1 MRDRVALADGSVLAF
16 QDTGGPGPVVV
27 LAHGGTTDSRLWMRQ
42 VPVLAGRFRVITYDW
57 AGHGESGDPVGP
69 YARHEQLL
77 QLLDQLDVDRAA
89 LVGSSD
95 GGKLALDVA
104 LLRPELV
111 DGLVLVGSGVSGY
124 QWPESFL
131 TLYRQRVHEVVGPE
145 PRDLETY
152 VRATVEFLTA
162 GPGRSWTDLD
172 PEVWR
177 LALEMFRT
185 ITRRE
190 WSGSAQFE
198 ARDLE
203 PPAFGRLDQVEVPVL
218 VVHGTEDVP
227 GIVELSE
234 LLAGAAGINA
244 AGIKGARHAVLP
256 GAGHLPPLEQPDEFN
271 RVLLDFLDTLTA
283 GPAGPRSSA

>member
-1 MRDRVALADGSVLAF
+1 MTTGERAVLADGSVLAYR
-16 QDTGGPGPVVV
+16 DTGGPHPVVV
-27 LAHGGTTDSRLWMRQ
+27 LAHGGTTDSRLWTHQ
-42 VPVLAGRFRVITYDW
+42 IPVLASRFRVISYDW
-57 AGHGESGDPVGP
+57 AGHGESADPVGP

-77 QLLDQLDVDRAA
+77 LLLDELTVDRAV

-95 GGKLALDVA
+95 GGKLALDAA
-104 LLRPELV
+104 LLRPERV
-111 DGLVLVGSGVSGY
+111 EGLVLVGSGVSGY

-152 VRATVEFLTA
+152 VGATVEFLTA
-162 GPGRSWTDLD
+162 GPGRSRSDLD

-185 ITRRE
+185 ITERE
-190 WSGSAQFE
+190 WSGPAFE
-198 ARDLE
+198 ARDLV
-203 PPAFGRLDQVEVPVL
+203 PPAFGRLDQVGVPVL

-234 LLAGAAGINA
+234 LLAR
-244 AGIKGARHAVLP
+244 GIKGARHAVLP
-256 GAGHLPPLEQPDEFN
+256 GAGHLPPLEQPGEFN
-271 RVLLDFLDTLTA
+271 RVLLDFLGTLT
-283 GPAGPRSSA
+283 P